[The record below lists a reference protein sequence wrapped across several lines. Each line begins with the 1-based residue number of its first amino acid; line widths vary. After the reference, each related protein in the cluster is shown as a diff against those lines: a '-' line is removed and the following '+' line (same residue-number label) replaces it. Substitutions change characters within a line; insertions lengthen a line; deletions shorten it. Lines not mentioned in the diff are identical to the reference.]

1 MESVGTPPR
10 AAQVSK
16 IAPKNSGPGA
26 AGKAPEAGREAKG
39 MSSKELVAAAP
50 QDGDGDGADG
60 NGGAGGVSRPTPGH
74 GLGQHVDIKV

>member
-10 AAQVSK
+10 AAPVSK
-16 IAPKNSGPGA
+16 IAPQTSRPGA

-50 QDGDGDGADG
+50 QDGDGDG
-60 NGGAGGVSRPTPGH
+60 GGGGVSRPTPGH

>member
-16 IAPKNSGPGA
+16 IAPQNSGPGA
-26 AGKAPEAGREAKG
+26 AGKTPEAGRGAKG
-39 MSSKELVAAAP
+39 MSTMELVATAL
-50 QDGDGDGADG
+50 QDGDG
-60 NGGAGGVSRPTPGH
+60 GGGGVSQPTPGH